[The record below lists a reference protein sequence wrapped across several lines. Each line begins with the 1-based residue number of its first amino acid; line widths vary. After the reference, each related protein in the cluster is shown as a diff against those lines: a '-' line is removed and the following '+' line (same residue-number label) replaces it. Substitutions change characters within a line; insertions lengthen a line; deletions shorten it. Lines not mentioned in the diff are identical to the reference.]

1 MTKPIK
7 KRYTIG
13 EEIANAITHGIG
25 TLLSIAALV
34 VLIVRAVKHAPS
46 EATASYVVGFTIFG

>member
-46 EATASYVVGFTIFG
+46 EATASYVV